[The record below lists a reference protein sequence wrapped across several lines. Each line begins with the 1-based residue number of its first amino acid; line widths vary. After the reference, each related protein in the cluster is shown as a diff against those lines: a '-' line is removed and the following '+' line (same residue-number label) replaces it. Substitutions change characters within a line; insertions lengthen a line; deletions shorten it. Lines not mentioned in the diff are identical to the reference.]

1 MIKKHKSQLISTL
14 ETGDSDYKPKTN
26 LIEGNPWKIIKQKTK
41 KRVKKAL
48 AFEKEKKKANL
59 GKPSKAGLISKIHNP
74 LNSWTVFN

>member
-1 MIKKHKSQLISTL
+1 MIKKHKSQLISTF

-48 AFEKEKKKANL
+48 AFEKEKKKSQP
-59 GKPSKAGLISKIHNP
+59 GQTSKAGLISKIHNP